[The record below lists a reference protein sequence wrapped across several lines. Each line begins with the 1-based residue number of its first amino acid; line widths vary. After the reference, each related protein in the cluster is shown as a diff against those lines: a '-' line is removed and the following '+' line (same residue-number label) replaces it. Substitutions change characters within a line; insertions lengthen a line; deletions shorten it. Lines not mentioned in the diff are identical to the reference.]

1 MAQHDAS
8 RGEAGTDKP
17 LLKVT
22 VFSDYICPFCYIG
35 ELRLNRLREH
45 YDLRVNWC
53 AIEIHPQT
61 PAEGQPIGALG
72 YDNDR
77 WKSMMSSLNEMAA
90 VEGVTLMEHDF
101 TTNSRSSLLLAEA
114 AKLLGRDTFYQVHN
128 AVFEAFFVEGLNIG
142 DREILKALAQKAG
155 MSGSQITAAWDED
168 TASKKLEQYR
178 KAALELGVSAT
189 PTFFIGEQRLD
200 GAVPYEQLLAAAQVA
215 VNE

>member
-1 MAQHDAS
+1 MTEHEAS

-17 LLKVT
+17 QLKAT

-35 ELRLNRLREH
+35 ELRLDRLREH

-61 PAEGQPIGALG
+61 PPEGQPIEALG
-72 YDNDR
+72 YDSDR
-77 WKSMMSSLNEMAA
+77 WHAMMASLNDMAA
-90 VEGVTLMEHDF
+90 AEGVTLKEHDF
-101 TTNSRSSLLLAEA
+101 TTNSRSSLLLAES
-114 AKLLGRDTFYQVHN
+114 AKLLGRDIFYRVHQSL
-128 AVFEAFFVEGLNIG
+128 FEAFFVQGLNIG
-142 DREILKALAQKAG
+142 DRDILKTLAQEAG
-155 MSGSQITAAWDED
+155 MSDSQVTAAWQDG
-168 TASKKLEQYR
+168 ASSQKLEQYR

-215 VNE
+215 TE